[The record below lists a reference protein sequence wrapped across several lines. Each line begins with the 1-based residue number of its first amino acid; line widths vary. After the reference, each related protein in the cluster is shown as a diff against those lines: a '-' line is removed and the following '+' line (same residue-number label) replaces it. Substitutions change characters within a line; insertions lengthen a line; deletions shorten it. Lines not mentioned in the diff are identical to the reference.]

1 MFERLVYRILCISVE
16 IRIREKEIRSMEL
29 NVLNVAK
36 VIMSLVGKKKSI
48 THARLSNIIFLL
60 WSECRMHNFDFEATF
75 YGDGLFDVEC
85 EELYEYNNNEFL
97 CYNDFKSIQLTED
110 DRLFKET
117 YRNTI
122 KKRLLSDNKHVFSIG
137 LYDAYMSGDVV
148 EKKTARRFAL
158 YCMIFPELN
167 SFSDT
172 SCIDVYEMYEIY
184 EEKYNVL
191 LHCINLSTDAL
202 FYILNSYVLGYYSDA
217 LTIAE
222 RVVACSS
229 ELSKLNLYNDDRR
242 YLLSSALIDNGETVY
257 LQVTDEDVERAGRI
271 IPKYDVLKE
280 IIDDDRVLFYA
291 LKN

>member
-1 MFERLVYRILCISVE
+1 
-16 IRIREKEIRSMEL
+16 MEL

-48 THARLSNIIFLL
+48 TRVRLSNIIFLL
-60 WSECRMHNFDFEATF
+60 WSECKMHNFDFEATF
-75 YGDGLFDVEC
+75 YDDGLFDVEC
-85 EELYEYNNNEFL
+85 EELYEYNNNEIL
-97 CYNDFKSIQLTED
+97 YYNDFKSIQLTEED
-110 DRLFKET
+110 KLFKET

-122 KKRLLSDNKHVFSIG
+122 KKRLLSDNKHILSIG
-137 LYDAYMSGDVV
+137 LYDAYLSGDAV
-148 EKKTARRFAL
+148 EKETARRFAL

-167 SFSDT
+167 NFD
-172 SCIDVYEMYEIY
+172 DVSYSIYDNAYEIYEMY

-222 RVVACSS
+222 RVVACCS

-242 YLLSSALIDNGETVY
+242 YLLNSALVDNGKIMY

-271 IPKYDVLKE
+271 VPKYDVLKE